1 MTIIHIR
8 SLTFLR
14 VKSILVVAIIVAI
27 AAAVLGSMVF
37 QFFAPIDNVPQQIQ
51 LEEKCQKIAT
61 EGFRIQVKYSEIN
74 FDTMP
79 KEDADSLKYLDEL
92 WINDCVTQLPGEKIF
107 EIAKIAEDD
116 YYSGE

>member
-1 MTIIHIR
+1 MKPII
-8 SLTFLR
+8 LL
-14 VKSILVVAIIVAI
+14 II
-27 AAAVLGSMVF
+27 AVGVSSALLGSLAF
-37 QFFAPIDNVPQQIQ
+37 QFFTPGENIPQQID

-79 KEDADSLKYLDEL
+79 KEDADSLKRLDDL
-92 WINDCVTQLPGEKIF
+92 WINDCVTKLPGAKIF
-107 EIAKIAEDD
+107 EIAEKAKDD